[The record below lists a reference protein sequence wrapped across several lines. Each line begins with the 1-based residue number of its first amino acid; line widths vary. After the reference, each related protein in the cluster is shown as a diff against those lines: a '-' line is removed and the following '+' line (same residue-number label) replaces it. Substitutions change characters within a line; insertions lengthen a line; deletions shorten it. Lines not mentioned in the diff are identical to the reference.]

1 MNMTARS
8 LRGATKILEAT
19 GSPASNP
26 ATLYESAIR
35 DFVHADVWTRPG
47 LGLRDR
53 LLISLA
59 GTAAT
64 KDAASC
70 LEYATGALKGGHL
83 SLAELREAALQ
94 LAVYDGW
101 PSGGVL
107 DQAVTGAAKKLGL
120 AEPEIDPLP
129 DDPPDR
135 AERIARGQ
143 AGFRRVAQTDA
154 PPPFS
159 PYLDTGVLNF
169 VMSDLWGRPGLDER
183 SRRLVTLVGAAFS
196 NAPTPMRSHSYS
208 AMNSGD
214 LTKDEL
220 LEFCLH
226 FALYGGW
233 PRGAA
238 FQSVIM
244 EQAKRVEDGLPFQP

>member
-1 MNMTARS
+1 MSKSA
-8 LRGATKILEAT
+8 RGARGAAKFAEAT
-19 GSPASNP
+19 GAAAPA
-26 ATLYESAIR
+26 ATTLYESTIC

-47 LGLRDR
+47 LKLRER

-64 KDAASC
+64 KDAAGCQS
-70 LEYATGALKGGHL
+70 YATGALKGGHL
-83 SLAELREAALQ
+83 TLLELREAALQ

-101 PSGGVL
+101 ASGGVL
-107 DQAVTGAAKKLGL
+107 DRAVTAAAKELGL
-120 AEPEIDPLP
+120 AEPKMERLP
-129 DDPPDR
+129 DDPADK

-143 AGFRRVAQTDA
+143 DGFRRVAQTDA
-154 PPPFS
+154 PPPFT

-183 SRRLVTLVGAAFS
+183 SRRFVTLVGAAFS

-226 FALYGGW
+226 FALHGGW

-238 FQSVIM
+238 FQAVIM
-244 EQAKRVEDGLPFQP
+244 EQAKRVEEGLPFQP

>member
-1 MNMTARS
+1 MTRHE
-8 LRGATKILEAT
+8 RGAVNLALAT
-19 GSPASNP
+19 GSVAPEP
-26 ATLYESAIR
+26 MTLLESTLC

-47 LGLRDR
+47 LRLRER

-64 KDAASC
+64 KDSAAC
-70 LEYATGALKGGHL
+70 ELYATGALKGGHL
-83 SLAELREAALQ
+83 SLSELREAALQ

-101 PSGGVL
+101 TSGAVL
-107 DQAVTGAAKKLGL
+107 DRAVTSAARQLGL
-120 AEPEIDPLP
+120 AEPGFDPLP
-129 DDPPDR
+129 PDPAYP

-143 AGFRRVAQTDA
+143 EGFRRVAQTDA
-154 PPPFS
+154 PPPFT

-169 VMSDLWGRPGLDER
+169 VMSELWARPGLDER

-208 AMNSGD
+208 ALNSGS
-214 LTKDEL
+214 LTKTEL

-226 FALYGGW
+226 FALHGGW

-238 FQSVIM
+238 FQSVIL
-244 EQAKRVEDGLPFQP
+244 EQAKRVEEGLPFQP